1 MKIPKI
7 YRRKLWRYIGTKQ
20 LNLEQIIVDDS
31 KTLTI
36 APREGFQ
43 PLGLFCDP
51 YSKEYNFP
59 TLFYG
64 NVILDLLYVHI
75 KR

>member
-1 MKIPKI
+1 
-7 YRRKLWRYIGTKQ
+7 
-20 LNLEQIIVDDS
+20 LNPEQIIDEDS

-36 APREGFQ
+36 VPREGFQ

-59 TLFYG
+59 TLFYD
-64 NVILDLLYVHI
+64 NAIPNLLYVHI